1 MKLLFTLALWLFGM
15 CLYAQDDIIYL
26 KDGTIYQGSI
36 TEYVPQKR
44 ASIKLLDDRIVVVPA
59 ENIAHMSI
67 GKDDIIKKNF
77 DIKEKG
83 FYHNSLLGTQWGKSE
98 TSSTQI
104 TFAYNMVNGYRIKKH
119 HLGLGLGLEK
129 HVGNWYIPI
138 YADYSYHIL
147 KGHFS
152 PVIGVNGG
160 FMPPFRNDLQ
170 GEFGYSEGAF
180 VGGRVG
186 IVAYGNPHFAL
197 LVNITYR
204 HIFLYGAEINRFPN
218 WNEVH
223 HVTGSARLNR
233 VGVTVGFVL
242 N

>member
-1 MKLLFTLALWLFGM
+1 MKLLFALMLCFIGIG
-15 CLYAQDDIIYL
+15 LYAQNDIVYL
-26 KDGTIYQGSI
+26 KNGTIYQGSI
-36 TEYVPQKR
+36 AEYIPDKH
-44 ASIKLLDDRIVVVPA
+44 ATIKLLDDRIVVVPA

-67 GKDDIIKKNF
+67 GEDDIIKKKF

-83 FYHNSLLGTQWGKSE
+83 YFHNSLLGPQWGKSE
-98 TSSTQI
+98 NSTTQI
-104 TFAYNMVNGYRIKKH
+104 TFAYNMVNGYRIKNH
-119 HLGLGLGLEK
+119 HMGLGLGLEK
-129 HVGNWYIPI
+129 HVGNWYVPI

-152 PVIGVNGG
+152 PVVGVNGG
-160 FMPPFRNDLQ
+160 FMPPLRKDLQ

-186 IVAYGNPHFAL
+186 IVAYRNPHFAF

-204 HIFLYGAEINRFPN
+204 HIFLDGSEYTRFPT
-218 WNEVH
+218 WNEIH
-223 HVTGSARLNR
+223 EVTGSAQLNR
-233 VGVTVGFVL
+233 VGVMVGFVL